1 MIVTQL
7 EISNPHLRHKS
18 KINIVRELLTNPNAE
33 SYLKAFFTLNR
44 LAKMRRRSSDVY
56 TIMSGKYGTNHVN
69 DITEMVRIH
78 KIEIIFFVLP
88 SNSKIICFIL
98 LENL

>member
-18 KINIVRELLTNPNAE
+18 KINIVIELLTSPNPNPSAK

-44 LAKMRRRSSDVY
+44 LAKIRRRSSDVY

-69 DITEMVRIH
+69 DITEMVQIQ
-78 KIEIIFFVLP
+78 KIEIIFSRFT
-88 SNSKIICFIL
+88 
-98 LENL
+98 